1 MTSKAFYRGLGL
13 VMCGGA
19 VVLAGCA
26 GGKDNDAARTDTT
39 ATTTAA
45 SADSTAGADSARLA
59 AAIEP
64 SQYSDAN
71 ILAKEIA
78 GDSSE
83 VAIATMAKD
92 KATRADVKSYAA
104 LLVSD
109 HGKGL
114 TEARATAKKVNIT
127 PETPQGDSTAQ
138 ATAHVMQRLQ
148 GLAKGAAFDTAFVN
162 HEVEDHQQDIKDAH
176 AMSGAAKN
184 AEVKSLVDKSI
195 PELQKH
201 LDRAQKIAGSTGSKS

>member
-1 MTSKAFYRGLGL
+1 MTSKALFRGVGV

-26 GGKDNDAARTDTT
+26 GGKDKDDARTDSAVT
-39 ATTTAA
+39 TTTAA
-45 SADSTAGADSARLA
+45 SADGTMRADSAKPA
-59 AAIEP
+59 ATEP
-64 SQYSDAN
+64 SQFSDAN
-71 ILAKEIA
+71 ILAREIT
-78 GDSSE
+78 GDSGE
-83 VAIATMAKD
+83 VAIATMARD
-92 KATRADVKSYAA
+92 KATRADVKSYAS

-114 TEARATAKKVNIT
+114 AEVRSLAKKVKIT
-127 PETPQGDSTAQ
+127 PETPQGDTTTQ
-138 ATAHVMQRLQ
+138 AIAHAMQRLQ
-148 GLAKGAAFDTAFVN
+148 GLAKGPAFDTAFVN
-162 HEVEDHQQDIKDAH
+162 HEVEDHQEDIKDAH

-201 LDRAQKIAGSTGSKS
+201 LDRAQKLAGEGKKQ